1 MLMACAVGEVS
12 FTLKMR
18 RTDRPPIVS
27 LPLPDFRHSGVIHA
41 VGEKRRADLPEV
53 PLMSRF
59 LLAPLA
65 LLALASAAHAETRL
79 FTARTTIPSVT
90 VVQASRNGADLPVA
104 GQNGGATF
112 FRIDNPQGAVPCLN
126 RIRFVASNGQAVDR
140 QVDLCTANWEV
151 IIAVTGTGGTTT
163 TTTTTTNTAPPR
175 PPVAAPKPMPAPAP
189 VAVNLPPSA
198 AQPVAIV
205 TDDPN
210 VTITNVFLRG
220 QEVPVAARQDPYVQ
234 INVLGGPSGFECS
247 RDLGLALSDG
257 RRIARVVD
265 VCAANYLV
273 VIPLVGGPRPPA
285 PPANFRPPVVVQPL
299 PQAPAPQPQA
309 QLPAPPP
316 AATGPEFVSNMQ
328 WLFSVDG
335 ASASFAYAIPNAD
348 ASEFT
353 AVCAQR
359 SRQVAVTLSR
369 SADELG
375 PGGTVPVTFT
385 AGAFTRTYTATGS
398 GVSEQDGISHPVLRL
413 TVADPLWASMIKER
427 ALQIQIGSSPA
438 YAISL
443 SGSAAQAKQFLA
455 ACSPA
460 PPPPPPVSDI
470 PQPMPGPMPGPDATA
485 LTFFCDDGSTINV
498 AFQQNTA
505 AVYEPGAPPVVL
517 FSVPS
522 QGGSRWIAGQS
533 QLVGLGEQVYW
544 TRQGMNSRAC
554 QRG

>member
-1 MLMACAVGEVS
+1 
-12 FTLKMR
+12 
-18 RTDRPPIVS
+18 
-27 LPLPDFRHSGVIHA
+27 
-41 VGEKRRADLPEV
+41 
-53 PLMSRF
+53 MSRL
-59 LLAPLA
+59 LLAVLA
-65 LLALASAAHAETRL
+65 LLAVASGANAETRL
-79 FTARTTIPSVT
+79 FTARTTLPSVT
-90 VVQASRNGADLPVA
+90 VVQAQRNGADLPVA
-104 GQNGGATF
+104 GQNGGATY

-126 RIRFVASNGQAVDR
+126 RIRFVASNGQTVDR

-151 IIAVTGTGGTTT
+151 IVAVTGAGGAGTTS
-163 TTTTTTNTAPPR
+163 APAPTPA
-175 PPVAAPKPMPAPAP
+175 PPVAAAPKPAPAPAP
-189 VAVNLPPSA
+189 VAANPPPSVS
-198 AQPVAIV
+198 QPVAIV

-220 QEVPVAARQDPYVQ
+220 QEVPIAARQDPYVQ
-234 INVLGGPSGFECS
+234 INVFGGSSGFECS

-257 RRIARVVD
+257 RRIARLVD
-265 VCAANYLV
+265 ICAANYLV
-273 VIPLVGGPRPPA
+273 VVPLVGGLQPPA
-285 PPANFRPPVVVQPL
+285 PPAGFRPRAVVQAL
-299 PQAPAPQPQA
+299 PQPNAPAPKA

-316 AATGPEFVSNMQ
+316 PAATVPEFVSNMQ

-335 ASASFAYAIPNAD
+335 ASASFAYAIPDTD
-348 ASEFT
+348 AGEFT

-359 SRQVAVTLSR
+359 SRQVTITLSR

-375 PGGTVPVTFT
+375 PGGTVPVVFT

-398 GVSEQDGISHPVLRL
+398 PVSELDGISHPVLRI
-413 TVADPLWASMIKER
+413 TVADPLWASIIKER

-443 SGSAAQAKQFLA
+443 SGSATQAKQFLS

-470 PQPMPGPMPGPDATA
+470 PPLVPGPMPGPNATA

-517 FSVPS
+517 FGVPS
-522 QGGSRWIAGQS
+522 QSGSRWVAGQS

-544 TRQGMNSRAC
+544 TRRGNTRAC